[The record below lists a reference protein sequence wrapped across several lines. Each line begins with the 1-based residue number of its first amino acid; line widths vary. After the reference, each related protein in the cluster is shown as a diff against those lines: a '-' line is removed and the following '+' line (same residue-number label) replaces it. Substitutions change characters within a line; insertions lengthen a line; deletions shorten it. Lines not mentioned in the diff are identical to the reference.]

1 LCLLVCLTLL
11 LIFELDLL
19 FHHNYRAAYL
29 LSCLS
34 AHSFWLNFKNEPE
47 KDFKYFLEAHVGETS
62 LISSI
67 TNENDGDLN
76 NNDTLRID
84 HV

>member
-1 LCLLVCLTLL
+1 
-11 LIFELDLL
+11 LIFK
-19 FHHNYRAAYL
+19 FIIYHNYRAAYL

-62 LISSI
+62 LISSV

-76 NNDTLRID
+76 NNTMKMESFMTE
-84 HV
+84 